1 MTNLF
6 LKEGTLEDIMPF
18 IFMADKVRVFYDCI
32 ICIFL
37 FIYSNIIITVNQS
50 KGIMHNNNTD
60 FFPPDFWNFLYSV
73 HGYLNPFGWITASM
87 NQNAKVCVIT
97 AELFPF

>member
-18 IFMADKVRVFYDCI
+18 IFMADKLRVFHDRV

-37 FIYSNIIITVNQS
+37 FIYLNITVNQS
-50 KGIMHNNNTD
+50 KGVMHNNNTD
-60 FFPPDFWNFLYSV
+60 FFPPDFWNFLYAA
-73 HGYLNPFGWITASM
+73 HGCLNPFGWLTASM

-97 AELFPF
+97 AELFLF